1 METRRL
7 GRTEHRS
14 SVAVL
19 GGATFWKATPEQAD
33 EALHLAVSRGV
44 NHIDIA
50 PSYGAAED
58 VAGPTIGELRDRLFI
73 GEKTSRSNP
82 SGVRAQLETSLGKL
96 GCSSFDLYQ
105 AHGVTSLDVLDTRVA
120 AIEAMLAMR
129 DEGLFR
135 FVGITGHDLGAPR
148 AHLEALRRW
157 DLDTVM
163 FPIYPRV
170 YADPM
175 YRADVLALLAE
186 CALRDVGV
194 MVIKAAAKQPWG
206 DKLPTHWTWYEP
218 QTSVDGIRNGI
229 RFALSHP
236 GVHAFCTPGD
246 LALLPDVLDAAESFV
261 PYTVDER
268 AAAVAASAD
277 DPIIFPLAVHARS

>member
-7 GRTEHRS
+7 GRTEHNS

-19 GGATFWKATPEQAD
+19 GGATFWKATPEQA
-33 EALHLAVSRGV
+33 EAALHLALERGV

-50 PSYGAAED
+50 PSYGVAED
-58 VAGPTIGELRDRLFI
+58 AAGPTISSLRDRLFI
-73 GEKTSRSNP
+73 GEKTGRSHP
-82 SGVRAQLETSLGKL
+82 DGVRAQLETSLTKL
-96 GCSSFDLYQ
+96 GCDNFDLYQ
-105 AHGVTSLDVLDTRVA
+105 AHGVTGLDVLDERST
-120 AIEAMLAMR
+120 AIEAMLGMR

-157 DLDTVM
+157 NLDTVM
-163 FPIYPRV
+163 FPLYPRV
-170 YADPM
+170 YADPV
-175 YRADVLALLAE
+175 YRDDVLALLAE
-186 CALRDVGV
+186 CTARDVGV

-206 DKLPTHWTWYEP
+206 DQTPTHWTWYEP
-218 QTSVDGIRNGI
+218 QTSVEGITTGI

-246 LALLPDVLDAAESFV
+246 LQLLPTVLDAAEAFV
-261 PYTVDER
+261 TLTDEQR
-268 AAAVAASAD
+268 LHAVEAAAGDAM
-277 DPIIFPLAVHARS
+277 IFPLEEHAKG

>member
-7 GRTEHRS
+7 GRTEHHS
-14 SVAVL
+14 SVAIL
-19 GGATFWKATPEQAD
+19 GGATFWKATPAQAD
-33 EALHLAVSRGV
+33 AALHLAMERGV

-50 PSYGAAED
+50 PSYGVAED
-58 VAGPTIGELRDRLFI
+58 AAGPTIGALRDQLFI
-73 GEKTSRSNP
+73 GEKTNRSNP
-82 SGVRAQLETSLGKL
+82 DGVRAQLETSLTKL
-96 GCSSFDLYQ
+96 GCETFDLYQ
-105 AHGVTSLDVLDTRVA
+105 AHGVTGLDVLDERSA
-120 AIEAMLAMR
+120 AIETMLRMR

-170 YADPM
+170 CADPV
-175 YRADVLALLAE
+175 YRDDVLELLAE
-186 CALRDVGV
+186 CAARDVGV
-194 MVIKAAAKQPWG
+194 MVIKAVAKQPWG
-206 DKLPTHWTWYEP
+206 ERTPTHWTWYEP
-218 QTSVDGIRNGI
+218 QTTVEGITAGI

-246 LALLPDVLDAAESFV
+246 LQLLPTVLDAAETFV
-261 PYTVDER
+261 PLTDQER
-268 AAAVAASAD
+268 LEAVSAAAD
-277 DPIIFPLAVHARS
+277 DSIIFPLVEHAKG